1 MMQHFFSF
9 GFLALPTVFI
19 TLSLVGAL
27 IALSWRRVGAAVVLA
42 SSLCLFA
49 ASTPALSSL
58 LLREA
63 EAELPRDVRFPG
75 AQAIVVLAAGVRLGD
90 GTEIQDR
97 LGPRAFERLA
107 LAAEAHRRL
116 RLPVAVS
123 GGPVHGSHV
132 TEGALMRAA
141 LKEQFAISV
150 AWIEERSRN
159 TWENAA
165 YTAELLR
172 PAKVETVV
180 VVSHAWHLPRALW
193 AFERARLKALPWPAP
208 RTPQRLSRVEDY
220 LPSLEALQDS
230 FHALHEMAGM
240 LYYKLHH

>member
-1 MMQHFFSF
+1 MQRFFSV

-19 TLSLVGAL
+19 TLCVLGAL
-27 IALSWRRVGAAVVLA
+27 IALRWRRIGVAVVLA

-63 EAELPRDVRFPG
+63 EAGLPRDVRFQG
-75 AQAIVVLAAGVRLGD
+75 AQAIVVLAAGVRHGN
-90 GTEIQDR
+90 GAEIPDR
-97 LGPRAFERLA
+97 LGPRALERLA

-116 RLPVAVS
+116 RLPVAVT
-123 GGPVHGSHV
+123 GGPAGGSN
-132 TEGALMRAA
+132 TSEAALMRAA
-141 LKEQFAISV
+141 LKEQFAVPV
-150 AWIEERSRN
+150 AWIEDRSKN

-172 PAKVETVV
+172 PARVETVV
-180 VVSHAWHLPRALW
+180 VVSHAWHLPRVLW
-193 AFERARLKALPWPAP
+193 AFDRARLKALPWPAP

-220 LPSLEALQDS
+220 LPSLEGLQDS
-230 FHALHEMAGM
+230 FHALHEIAGM
-240 LYYKLHH
+240 LYYKLRY